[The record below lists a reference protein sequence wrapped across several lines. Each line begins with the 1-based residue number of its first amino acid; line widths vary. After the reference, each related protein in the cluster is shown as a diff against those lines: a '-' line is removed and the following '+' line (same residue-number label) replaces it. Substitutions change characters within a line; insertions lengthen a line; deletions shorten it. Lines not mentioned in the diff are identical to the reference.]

1 MRRDQGPV
9 RAGRALSPSGDPPA
23 PGGAL
28 RAPAREDV
36 PAIVELAVA
45 VDRAEYGVP
54 DFTEDD
60 VLSEW
65 AVPRFDVARDAW
77 VSDGPAG
84 GLTGYAS
91 VQEKQPGREYT
102 GTLLCLHANSAADVG
117 ARLLR
122 AVEHRARE
130 RLRLAGSPR
139 ARLAWVIPSVS
150 AVREALLRGAGYRH
164 TRTYVRMDI
173 DLEGRAVALRD
184 PPGLKIRVYR
194 PGVDD
199 RALHAVIEESF
210 ADHFRHV
217 TEPHEEWMALR
228 TADPRFAPDL
238 WFVAWDGEEP
248 AGGIIGYDLGDISW
262 IRELGVRPRWRRR
275 GLGMALLLRSFAAF
289 KARGREKICL
299 GVDAE
304 NAYDATRLYRRAG
317 MAVGQTHHFWE
328 RTLTAD

>member
-1 MRRDQGPV
+1 MRRDEGSGRP
-9 RAGRALSPSGDPPA
+9 GRALSPSGDAPPQGA
-23 PGGAL
+23 AL
-28 RAPAREDV
+28 RAPARGDV

-45 VDRAEYGVP
+45 VDRDEYGVP

-102 GTLLCLHANSAADVG
+102 GTLLCRHADSGAEVG
-117 ARLLR
+117 ARLVR
-122 AVEHRARE
+122 AVEDRTRE
-130 RLRLAGSPR
+130 RLRVAGSPK

-150 AVREALLRGAGYRH
+150 AGREALVRGAGYRH
-164 TRTYVRMDI
+164 TRTYFRMEI
-173 DLEGRAVALRD
+173 DLAGRAVELRD
-184 PPGLKIRVYR
+184 PPGFEIRVYR

-217 TEPHEEWMALR
+217 AEPHEEWMAAR

-238 WFVAWDGEEP
+238 WFLAWDGEEP
-248 AGGIIGYDLGDISW
+248 AAGIIGYDLGDISW

-275 GLGMALLLRSFAAF
+275 GLGMALLQRSFAAF
-289 KARGREKICL
+289 QARGREKISL
-299 GVDAE
+299 GVDAD
-304 NAYDATRLYRRAG
+304 NAYDATRLYRRVG
-317 MAVGQTHHFWE
+317 MSVGQTHHFWE
-328 RTLTAD
+328 RTLVVD